1 MLRVN
6 DYPLLIIPLNLVR
19 SFIITYDKRAY
30 TLFQYN
36 IYFKYTTNSKRL
48 AHFKDCGLKP
58 MMTSGCPVRD
68 QVAYTCVFF
77 YRAFA
82 YNTKA

>member
-36 IYFKYTTNSKRL
+36 IYFKYTTNTKHL
-48 AHFKDCGLKP
+48 AHFKDCGLKL

>member
-36 IYFKYTTNSKRL
+36 IYFKYTTEEE
-48 AHFKDCGLKP
+48 
-58 MMTSGCPVRD
+58 
-68 QVAYTCVFF
+68 QVSTISRTNMWENWNYWGIDFPLLD
-77 YRAFA
+77 
-82 YNTKA
+82 